1 MSVSINSN
9 YTNLYGSWNTAN
21 MTTTSTSNSQQTAS
35 NSQPAFGDYLQLA
48 TNNQENSSGNYDSNS
63 TDKTSL
69 TTEQKT
75 AYLETMLKRIQSTD
89 TSDSSNLPEG
99 LQTALSTVTDLL
111 SNFDASS
118 SSEEEISNLFTSVT
132 ETLEKAK
139 PSQAEIQANG
149 MTPPPPPP
157 INSSTA
163 QSKETTTE
171 TNTELSIDQMK
182 EFISNLI
189 NTLNSDSDST
199 ESIIDSLGTNLTDQL
214 SEYDETTATN
224 TEVQA
229 LFENLIKQLE
239 ESQQNTQTATSSE
252 SNSTAAFPNSIQM
265 TGASLP
271 PFNWKPNNSTAS
283 TTQSNT
289 YSSSVQL

>member
-21 MTTTSTSNSQQTAS
+21 MTNTSTSNNQQTAS
-35 NSQPAFGDYLQLA
+35 SSQPAFGDYLQLA
-48 TNNQENSSGNYDSNS
+48 TNNQGNSIGNYDSIS
-63 TDKTSL
+63 TDNTSL
-69 TTEQKT
+69 TTKQKT

-99 LQTALSTVTDLL
+99 LQTALSTVNNLL
-111 SNFDASS
+111 GNFNASS

-132 ETLEKAK
+132 ETLEKSK
-139 PSQAEIQANG
+139 PSKAEMQANG
-149 MTPPPPPP
+149 MTTSPPPP
-157 INSSTA
+157 INSNAEQSENTA
-163 QSKETTTE
+163 AE
-171 TNTELSIDQMK
+171 TNRALSVDQMK

-189 NTLNSDSDST
+189 STLNSDSDST
-199 ESIIDSLGTNLTDQL
+199 ESISDSLSTNLIDQL
-214 SEYDETTATN
+214 SEYDETTATDA
-224 TEVQA
+224 EVQA
-229 LFENLIKQLE
+229 LFENLMKLLE

-271 PFNWKPNNSTAS
+271 PFNWKPNNSAINMIQNS
-283 TTQSNT
+283 A
-289 YSSSVQL
+289 YSSGVQL